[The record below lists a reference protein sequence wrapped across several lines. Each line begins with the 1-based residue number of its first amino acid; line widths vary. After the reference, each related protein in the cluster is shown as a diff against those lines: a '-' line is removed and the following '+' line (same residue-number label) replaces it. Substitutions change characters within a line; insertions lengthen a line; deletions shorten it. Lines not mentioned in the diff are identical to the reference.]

1 MIFTEQISYTLQS
14 LCLRAEICGLRKER
28 ITMKRIYIIT
38 ISSALLVILAAF
50 GLHLLT
56 KDDGEQRTITA
67 GFVYVGDTS
76 TAYTGNFVKAQKAV
90 EKKYGDRVRTIA
102 RFNVTEGS
110 EDGILKELVEEGC
123 DIIFTTSFG
132 FGEKAKQWAAK
143 YPKVQ
148 FCQSTC
154 SNANEEP
161 KLSNYHT
168 YMGAIY
174 QGRYISGVAAGMKLK
189 QLIEEGIITEDQAKV
204 GYVGAYPYAEVISG
218 YTAFFLG
225 VRSVLPSAEMTV
237 KYTNTWGSYALEKK
251 YAAQLI
257 NEGCVIISQ
266 HSDTTGPAV
275 ACEEVKGKHVVYH
288 VGYNQSMADVA
299 PTTYLTGCRIN
310 WEPYISAAV
319 EAVLSDKDIE
329 GSLDAN
335 INGNDAGA
343 GFDQSWVQMLEV
355 NELIAAPGTKE
366 EIEKLI
372 GRFKKKEINVFQGD
386 YTGVDPDDPKDVISL
401 EKAYHENEKSSAP
414 TFHYVLQDVIHVEE

>member
-1 MIFTEQISYTLQS
+1 
-14 LCLRAEICGLRKER
+14 
-28 ITMKRIYIIT
+28 MKRIYIIT

-56 KDDGEQRTITA
+56 QDDSEQRNITV
-67 GFVYVGDTS
+67 GYVYVGDTS

-90 EKKYGDRVRTIA
+90 EKKYGSRVRTIA

-110 EDGILKELVEEGC
+110 EDGILEELVEAGC
-123 DIIFTTSFG
+123 DIIFTTSYG
-132 FGEKAKQWAAK
+132 FGEKAKQWAEK

-148 FCQSTC
+148 F
-154 SNANEEP
+154 
-161 KLSNYHT
+161 
-168 YMGAIY
+168 Y

-189 QLIEEGIITEDQAKV
+189 QLIDEKTITADEAKV

-225 VRSVLPSAEMTV
+225 VRSIVPEAEMTV

-251 YAAQLI
+251 YATQLI

-319 EAVLSDKDIE
+319 EAVLSEKDIE
-329 GSLDAN
+329 SSLDAN
-335 INGNDAGA
+335 VNGNDAGA
-343 GFDQSWVQMLEV
+343 GFDQNWVQMLEV

-366 EIEKLI
+366 KVEKLI
-372 GRFKKKEINVFQGD
+372 GSFKKKEINVFQGD
-386 YTGVDPDDPKDVISL
+386 YTGVDPDNKEDVISL
-401 EKAYHENEKSSAP
+401 KEGYQENEKSSAP
-414 TFHYVLQDVIHVEE
+414 TFHYVLRDVIHVE